1 MINQNK
7 NEIIEQLREEFDQ
20 KLEDQISAIRDVQE
34 EKIKK
39 SLLIIKENFDF
50 IKKLKVSRKE
60 QEQKNLDLQVEIDT
74 LKA

>member
-60 QEQKNLDLQVEIDT
+60 QEEKNLEL
-74 LKA
+74 